1 MEQKIYYDQYE
12 IGSLRATHGRTISEA
27 DIVFHAGH
35 TGDFFPHHMDE
46 VFCAQQDFKKRIA
59 HGTMTFSIGIGLT
72 ATLLNPVAMTYG
84 YEKLRFPRPLYI
96 GDTIHT
102 EVEIIEKRNN
112 EKRPGY
118 GFVVEA
124 CRVLNQDKQVVL
136 YCEHILLVEI
146 EEKNSE
152 TI

>member
-1 MEQKIYYDQYE
+1 MEQKIYFEQYE
-12 IGSLRATHGRTISEA
+12 IGNLRTTYGRTISEA

-35 TGDFFPHHMDE
+35 TGDFFPHHMDA

-84 YEKLRFPRPLYI
+84 YDKLRFPRPVFI

-102 EVEIIEKRNN
+102 EV
-112 EKRPGY
+112 
-118 GFVVEA
+118 
-124 CRVLNQDKQVVL
+124 
-136 YCEHILLVEI
+136 
-146 EEKNSE
+146 
-152 TI
+152 